1 MSIKVVSFFS
11 GLGLMDLGFENNGY
25 EILEVIERKKE
36 FLNMYKYARH
46 VNGMPAPTYGYN
58 NEDVE
63 KYIGNVLFSEKVRKE
78 GERNII
84 GFIGG
89 PPCPDFS
96 VAGKNRG
103 ISGDNGRLTA
113 VYFDL
118 ILENMPHFFVFE
130 NVKGI
135 WKTKKN
141 REYILQEIE
150 KICESGYEVYY
161 DVLNALDFGV
171 PQDRERFILIGIN
184 KKKSQDYKKIVDLI
198 RNKIET
204 TRISNEYN
212 WPTRNR
218 FDEDKPL
225 LISNII
231 NKTLTVQ
238 YWFEK
243 NNVYKHVNAED
254 YFKPKAINKFE
265 TIDEGDVSGK
275 SFKRL
280 HRWRYSPTAA
290 YGNNEVHLH
299 PYKKRRLSVAEA
311 LSIQSAPA
319 SFILPRSATLSDKFK
334 AVGNAV
340 PYLMAFHLA
349 KIIKEAFINES
360 RQRGNK

>member
-46 VNGMPAPTYGYN
+46 VNGMPTPTYGYN

-96 VAGKNRG
+96 VAGK
-103 ISGDNGRLTA
+103 
-113 VYFDL
+113 
-118 ILENMPHFFVFE
+118 
-130 NVKGI
+130 I

-161 DVLNALDFGV
+161 NVLNALDFGV

-198 RNKIET
+198 RNRIET
-204 TRISNEYN
+204 MRISNEYN

-225 LISNII
+225 LISNSI
-231 NKTLTVQ
+231 NKKLTVQ

-349 KIIKEAFINES
+349 KIIKEAFIDES